1 MKMSIRDV
9 TMDIAMVKEE
19 VRQMVACMNSIT
31 DEMENGLSSAWIP
44 YLLGQMKAHMDR
56 AEKELDKV

>member
-1 MKMSIRDV
+1 
-9 TMDIAMVKEE
+9 MDIDLGLVKEE